1 METKRTT
8 GSPQAASARSSLNGN
23 HQNLTRLDRGRCQ
36 TVEFDDPSDGFA
48 DVPGARLCRNLPQ
61 RLTGLN
67 GGRRRPARS
76 AREASGRDAERND
89 HDGCERQATHRR
101 ESAQLDRWRAV
112 RPPSGAPGG
121 LTAHR
126 PAVSGLKLSAALRP
140 HGWVMRRQIRRSHPG
155 EVGWPPDSR
164 GDGSASQFHG
174 EFRPPGRRRCPG
186 EGGHRR
192 GRRHREGPL
201 GRRPDDGTRAERT
214 GSWKPPEHMFDE
226 RLFDT
231 LAGNE
236 LRVQNV
242 FEHMFETVV
251 DPP

>member
-23 HQNLTRLDRGRCQ
+23 HQNLTGLDRGRCQ

-101 ESAQLDRWRAV
+101 ESAQLDRWRAL

-186 EGGHRR
+186 GR
-192 GRRHREGPL
+192 GRL
-201 GRRPDDGTRAERT
+201 GHQAKAATGAVDGTGKDRWDDVPTTGRGRSGRA
-214 GSWKPPEHMFDE
+214 H
-226 RLFDT
+226 
-231 LAGNE
+231 GN
-236 LRVQNV
+236 LLNICSTNV
-242 FEHMFETVV
+242 CSI
-251 DPP
+251 P